1 MLSDKENNGGIC
13 MGQFLQDNF
22 YTVIT
27 CYSLFMISAII
38 IDCIYLCEKTTKMEE
53 TLRRAIMKLKN
64 EEEYFYEVKEKKKA
78 YMRMKECT

>member
-1 MLSDKENNGGIC
+1 MEK
-13 MGQFLQDNF
+13 FLHDNF
-22 YTVIT
+22 YIVNN

-38 IDCIYLCEKTTKMEE
+38 INCIYLCEKSVKIKEN
-53 TLRRAIMKLKN
+53 LRRSIIKLKK